1 MKENFVPEKYHG
13 EWVFRQ
19 DTKEWTFDFSIDSSG
34 MWKTETH
41 SEDNGYEFKRFV
53 LKSDNHESNL
63 TLTQKISDAKYTFHI
78 DGLPHQGNTTLR
90 NLMLRIFQEINVPSP
105 LLHDTEIT
113 KQSINNNEIVLLTI
127 RDPYESIAS
136 LFSEHLQREEN
147 KLELHDFLSSGE
159 INFYHLTRI
168 INYYN
173 RWTNFVL
180 QNHHNIH
187 IIGFEKIKQ
196 MHKDYEDS
204 AIAENR
210 TIQYFCQNYG
220 LNVFRH
226 TPENF
231 AIKSSVLKEVFSRFQ
246 IDSRIDSLLA
256 PSVIIYKEAKKL
268 EESRDK

>member
-19 DTKEWTFDFSIDSSG
+19 DTKEWTFGFSIDSSG

-53 LKSDNHESNL
+53 LKSDNHISDL
-63 TLTQKISDAKYTFHI
+63 TLTRKISDAKYTFHI
-78 DGLPHQGNTTLR
+78 DGLPHQGNTTFR
-90 NLMLRIFQEINVPSP
+90 NLMLRIFQEANVPLP
-105 LLHDTEIT
+105 LLHNTEIT

-127 RDPYESIAS
+127 RDPYESLAS

-147 KLELHDFLSSGE
+147 ESQLHDFLSSGE

-180 QNHHNIH
+180 QNHDNIH
-187 IIGFEKIKQ
+187 IVGFEKIKQ
-196 MHKDYEDS
+196 MHQDYVNSKIE
-204 AIAENR
+204 ENDIIR
-210 TIQYFCQNYG
+210 CLSQKYELDIS
-220 LNVFRH
+220 RH
-226 TPENF
+226 TPQDF
-231 AIKSSVLKEVFSRFQ
+231 VIKSSVLKEVFSRFQ
-246 IDSRIDSLLA
+246 RDSRINSFLA
-256 PSVIIYKEAKKL
+256 PSVILYKQAKKI